1 MLDILD
7 TSESGYA
14 PEPAAPAASADDVA
28 LLDAYSRAVA
38 GAVDRVSPAV
48 VHLQA
53 KRRGPAG
60 NGRAELPVPAGA
72 GSGVIFTPDGFVLTN
87 SHVVHGAAAIEA
99 TLTDGRTLP
108 AYLVGDDPDTDLAL
122 LRLHADNL
130 AYAELG
136 DSAKIRVGQLVVA
149 IGNPFGFQATVT
161 AGVVSALGRSLR
173 SRTGRLIDDIVQTD
187 AALNPGNSGG
197 PLVTANGEIV
207 GINTA
212 IIPMAQGICFAI
224 ASNTARF
231 VVSELMRHGKVRRSY
246 IGVAGQTVPLP
257 RRIVRHH
264 ELDVESGAQVISVE
278 PDSPAA
284 RAGLVSG
291 DIIVGLGGEPVTGVD
306 TLHRLM
312 TAEKIGATLL
322 LDVLRLTRKLSL
334 SVAPAARPS
343 AK

>member
-1 MLDILD
+1 MLDIQGNAD
-7 TSESGYA
+7 FSENI
-14 PEPAAPAASADDVA
+14 EPTAPAATPDDRT

-53 KRRGPAG
+53 KRRFGDV
-60 NGRAELPVPAGA
+60 AEGSAGA

-108 AYLVGDDPDTDLAL
+108 TYLVGEDPDTDLAL
-122 LRLHADNL
+122 LRLHADQL
-130 AYAELG
+130 AHAQLG
-136 DSAKIRVGQLVVA
+136 DSGKIRVGQLVVA

-197 PLVTANGEIV
+197 PLVTAQGEII

-212 IIPMAQGICFAI
+212 IIPFAQGICFAI

-257 RRIVRHH
+257 RRLVRYH
-264 ELDVESGAQVISVE
+264 ELSTESGARVISVE
-278 PDSPAA
+278 PESPAA

-291 DIIVGLGGEPVTGVD
+291 DIVVGFAGEPVTGVD
-306 TLHRLM
+306 ALHRLM
-312 TAEKIGATLL
+312 TAEKIGVRLSL
-322 LDVLRLTRKLSL
+322 EVLRLTRKLSL
-334 SVAPAARPS
+334 SIVPAARPS
-343 AK
+343 GK

>member
-1 MLDILD
+1 MLDILGSD
-7 TSESGYA
+7 NREL
-14 PEPAAPAASADDVA
+14 EPGPAPANPPDSAEP
-28 LLDAYSRAVA
+28 LDAYSRAVA
-38 GAVDRVSPAV
+38 GAVERVAPAV

-53 KRRGPAG
+53 RRRAG
-60 NGRAELPVPAGA
+60 AGAQGGERPAGA

-87 SHVVHGAAAIEA
+87 SHVVHGASAIEA

-122 LRLHADNL
+122 LQLHGDAL
-130 AYAELG
+130 AHAELG
-136 DSAKIRVGQLVVA
+136 DSSKIRQGQLVVA
-149 IGNPFGFQATVT
+149 IGNPFGFQASVT

-173 SRTGRLIDDIVQTD
+173 TAGGRLIDDIVQTD

-197 PLVTANGEIV
+197 PLVTARGEII

-231 VVSELMRHGKVRRSY
+231 VASELLRHGKVRRSY

-257 RRIVRHH
+257 RRYVRFH
-264 ELDVESGAQVISVE
+264 ELKVESGARVIAVE

-284 RAGLVSG
+284 RAGLVPG
-291 DIIVGLGGEPVTGVD
+291 DTIVGLAGAPVTGVD
-306 TLHRLM
+306 ALHRLL
-312 TAEKIGATLL
+312 TADRVGERIELE
-322 LDVLRLTRKLSL
+322 VLRLTRRLALSI
-334 SVAPAARPS
+334 VPAARP
-343 AK
+343 ARR

>member
-1 MLDILD
+1 MLD
-7 TSESGYA
+7 SEGTFERDI
-14 PEPAAPAASADDVA
+14 EPIAPAETPDDTA

-53 KRRGPAG
+53 KRRA
-60 NGRAELPVPAGA
+60 NNTVHSADLPAGA

-87 SHVVHGAAAIEA
+87 SHVVHGASAIDA
-99 TLTDGRTLP
+99 ILTDGRTLP
-108 AYLVGDDPDTDLAL
+108 AYLVGEDPDTDLAL
-122 LRLHADNL
+122 LRLHADHL
-130 AYAELG
+130 VHAELG

-231 VVSELMRHGKVRRSY
+231 VVSELLRHGKVRRSY

-257 RRIVRHH
+257 RRFVRHH
-264 ELDVESGAQVISVE
+264 ELSVESGARVMSVE
-278 PDSPAA
+278 PESPAA
-284 RAGLVSG
+284 KAGLVSG
-291 DIIVGLGGEPVTGVD
+291 DIVVRLGAEPVTGVD
-306 TLHRLM
+306 ALHRLM
-312 TAEKIGATLL
+312 TADRVGEKIPLE
-322 LDVLRLTRKLSL
+322 VLRLTRKLRL
-334 SVAPAARPS
+334 EIVPAARPAS
-343 AK
+343 R

>member
-1 MLDILD
+1 MLDILG
-7 TSESGYA
+7 TPESDHALEAAG
-14 PEPAAPAASADDVA
+14 PATADDGA

-53 KRRGPAG
+53 KRRPQAG
-60 NGRAELPVPAGA
+60 HGRAELPAGA

-87 SHVVHGAAAIEA
+87 SHVVHGAAALEA
-99 TLTDGRTLP
+99 TLMDGRTLP

-130 AYAELG
+130 AHAELG

-231 VVSELMRHGKVRRSY
+231 VVSELLRHGKVRRSY

-264 ELDVESGAQVISVE
+264 QLATESGAQVMTVE

-306 TLHRLM
+306 ALHRLM
-312 TAEKIGATLL
+312 TADRIGTTLPL
-322 LDVLRLTRKLSL
+322 EVLRLTRKLSL
-334 SVAPAARPS
+334 SVVPAARPS
-343 AK
+343 AR

>member
-1 MLDILD
+1 MLDAEGAFEHD
-7 TSESGYA
+7 FDQTARAEA
-14 PEPAAPAASADDVA
+14 PDDAA

-53 KRRGPAG
+53 RRRAADGAPGAG
-60 NGRAELPVPAGA
+60 ELPAGA

-87 SHVVHGAAAIEA
+87 SHVVHGASAIEA

-122 LRLHADNL
+122 LRLPADGL
-130 AYAELG
+130 AHAELG
-136 DSAKIRVGQLVVA
+136 DSAKIRAGQLVVA

-212 IIPMAQGICFAI
+212 IIPFAQGICFAI

-231 VVSELMRHGKVRRSY
+231 VVSELLRHGQVRRSY
-246 IGVAGQTVPLP
+246 VGVAGQTIPLS
-257 RRIVRHH
+257 RRVVRHH
-264 ELDVESGAQVISVE
+264 GLAVESGARVMSVE
-278 PDSPAA
+278 PESPAA

-291 DIIVGLGGEPVTGVD
+291 DIVVGFDDEPVTGVD
-306 TLHRLM
+306 ALHRLM
-312 TAEKIGATLL
+312 TADKVGKTLPL
-322 LDVLRLTRKLSL
+322 EVLRLTRKLAL
-334 SVAPAARPS
+334 SIVPAARPFPR
-343 AK
+343 

>member
-1 MLDILD
+1 MLDTEGTFEHDI
-7 TSESGYA
+7 EQGAA
-14 PEPAAPAASADDVA
+14 PEIPDDAV

-53 KRRGPAG
+53 KRRVANGPQGA
-60 NGRAELPVPAGA
+60 ADLPV
-72 GSGVIFTPDGFVLTN
+72 
-87 SHVVHGAAAIEA
+87 GAAPASCSHPTASCSRIA
-99 TLTDGRTLP
+99 TSCTAPPRSRRRSPMAARFPPISSATIRTRTSRCSNCMP
-108 AYLVGDDPDTDLAL
+108 IIWRTQNSAT
-122 LRLHADNL
+122 
-130 AYAELG
+130 
-136 DSAKIRVGQLVVA
+136 SAKICVGQLVVA

-231 VVSELMRHGKVRRSY
+231 VVSELLRHGKVRRSY

-257 RRIVRHH
+257 RRFVRHH
-264 ELDVESGAQVISVE
+264 NLSVESGARVMSVE
-278 PDSPAA
+278 PGSPAA
-284 RAGLVSG
+284 KAGLVSG
-291 DIIVGLGGEPVTGVD
+291 DIVVGLGVEPVTGVD
-306 TLHRLM
+306 ALHRLL
-312 TAEKIGATLL
+312 TADRIGERIPLE
-322 LDVLRLTRKLSL
+322 VLRLTRKLAL
-334 SVAPAARPS
+334 TIEPTARP
-343 AK
+343 AR

>member
-1 MLDILD
+1 MLDAD
-7 TSESGYA
+7 GPFQHPCEPVA
-14 PEPAAPAASADDVA
+14 PVETPDDAP

-53 KRRGPAG
+53 NRRAA
-60 NGRAELPVPAGA
+60 NGTQTADVPAGA
-72 GSGVIFTPDGFVLTN
+72 GSGVIFTPDGFLLTN
-87 SHVVHGAAAIEA
+87 SHVVHGASAIAA
-99 TLTDGRTLP
+99 TLTDGRTVP

-122 LRLHADNL
+122 LRLHADHL
-130 AYAELG
+130 AHAELG

-149 IGNPFGFQATVT
+149 IGNPFGFQASVT

-197 PLVTANGEIV
+197 PLVTAGGEIV

-231 VVSELMRHGKVRRSY
+231 VVSELLRHGKVRRSY
-246 IGVAGQTVPLP
+246 IGVAGQTVPLA
-257 RRIVRHH
+257 RRVVRHH
-264 ELDVESGAQVISVE
+264 ALAAESGARVMSVE

-291 DIIVGLGGEPVTGVD
+291 DIIVGLAGESITGVD
-306 TLHRLM
+306 ALHRLM
-312 TAEKIGATLL
+312 TADKVGARLPL
-322 LDVLRLTRKLSL
+322 EVLRLTRKLAL
-334 SVAPAARPS
+334 EIVPAVRP
-343 AK
+343 ADR

>member
-1 MLDILD
+1 MLDSFEREIELITPAE
-7 TSESGYA
+7 TS
-14 PEPAAPAASADDVA
+14 DDIT

-38 GAVDRVSPAV
+38 GAADRVSPAV

-53 KRRGPAG
+53 KRRAA
-60 NGRAELPVPAGA
+60 NAVQSADLPAGA

-87 SHVVHGAAAIEA
+87 SHVVHGASAIEA

-122 LRLHADNL
+122 LRLHADHL
-130 AYAELG
+130 AYAELA

-197 PLVTANGEIV
+197 PLVNAQGEIV

-231 VVSELMRHGKVRRSY
+231 VVSELLRHGKVRRSY

-257 RRIVRHH
+257 RRFVRHH
-264 ELDVESGAQVISVE
+264 DLAVESGARVMSIE
-278 PDSPAA
+278 PGSPAA
-284 RAGLVSG
+284 KAGLVSG
-291 DIIVGLGGEPVTGVD
+291 DIVIGLGDEPVTGVD
-306 TLHRLM
+306 ALHRLM
-312 TAEKIGATLL
+312 TADRVGEKLRLA
-322 LDVLRLTRKLSL
+322 VLRLTRKIDLEI
-334 SVAPAARPS
+334 VPAARPS
-343 AK
+343 SR